1 MVVVAM
7 VAVVV
12 TKVLVWTAAIV
23 NMVVEVEALV
33 VDVCAGVVVDTLHGV
48 DIIVMPAIVSDSE
61 LAGPISYFVDVLSD
75 MVVDA
80 LVEAV
85 AEIIMV
91 FVTGIDVEVLN
102 VNAFAFLTTAL
113 EFDVPKPL

>member
-33 VDVCAGVVVDTLHGV
+33 IDLCAGVVVDTLHGV

-80 LVEAV
+80 
-85 AEIIMV
+85 
-91 FVTGIDVEVLN
+91 FVLTCVMAFVPDIGVEVLADA
-102 VNAFAFLTTAL
+102 NANIFAFLVTAL
-113 EFDVPKPL
+113 ELALPKP